1 MEKSLVS
8 YNETRFRTLIY
19 NFFIGYHVSN
29 TELYPVQL
37 DAATKATIASLF
49 PRNLYNHVWNG
60 N

>member
-1 MEKSLVS
+1 MGKNLVS
-8 YNETRFRTLIY
+8 HNETRFRILIY
-19 NFFIGYHVSN
+19 NFFIGYHISN

-37 DAATKATIASLF
+37 DAATNATIASLI